1 MKKQIIVF
9 FILAIFCC
17 IPQLISSS
25 WALLLGLVYALVFSN
40 SFKEKTSQWGGYLL
54 KTSVIG
60 LGFGINIGVLLKAGK
75 ENIGTTAFFVMVV
88 LGLGY
93 LIGKLLKID
102 KKISLLISAGTAI
115 CGGSAIAAVG
125 SVIKADSNQLSVST
139 GVVFLLNAVAIFAF
153 PAIGHWLGLSQIQF
167 GTWAAIAIH
176 DMSSVVGAASK
187 YGDAALSIASITKM
201 LRVLWIIP
209 ISLGLVLGFA
219 QNRESFKIPTFIIGF
234 VAASCI
240 YSSLPDFQSLYHF
253 FYVVSKQAMVV
264 SLFFIGSSISIENI
278 KKVGK
283 KVVFQAVGL
292 WLIICLLSLYYVIY
306 FQS

>member
-1 MKKQIIVF
+1 MKKQVF
-9 FILAIFCC
+9 VFIILAIICC
-17 IPQLISSS
+17 IPQLLSSS
-25 WALLLGLVYALVFSN
+25 WALLLGLVYALVFGN
-40 SFKEKTSQWGGYLL
+40 SFKEKTNQWGGYLL

-75 ENIGTTAFFVMVV
+75 ENIGSTAFFVVLV

-102 KKISLLISAGTAI
+102 KKITLLISAGTAI

-139 GVVFLLNAVAIFAF
+139 GVVFLLNAVALFAF
-153 PAIGHWLGLSQIQF
+153 PSIGHWLGLSQIQF

-187 YGDAALSIASITKM
+187 YGDVALSIASITKM

-240 YSSLPDFQSLYHF
+240 YSGFPAYQSLYQLL
-253 FYVVSKQAMVV
+253 YLVSKQAMVV

-283 KVVFQAVGL
+283 KVVLQAVGL
-292 WLIICLLSLYYVIY
+292 WLIICLLSLYYVIH

>member
-1 MKKQIIVF
+1 MKKQLIVF
-9 FILAIFCC
+9 IIFAILCC
-17 IPQLISSS
+17 IPKLLNSS
-25 WALLLGLVYALVFSN
+25 WALLLGLVYALIFGN
-40 SFKEKTSQWGGYLL
+40 SFKEKTNQWGGYLL

-75 ENIGTTAFFVMVV
+75 ENIGSTAFFVVLV
-88 LGLGY
+88 LGLGFV
-93 LIGKLLKID
+93 IGKLLKID

-125 SVIKADSNQLSVST
+125 SVIKADSSQLSVST
-139 GVVFLLNAVAIFAF
+139 GVVFLLNAVALFSF
-153 PAIGHWLGLSQIQF
+153 PTIGHWLGLSQLQF

-187 YGDAALSIASITKM
+187 YGDAALNIASITKM

-209 ISLGLVLGFA
+209 ISLVLVLGFA

-240 YSSLPDFQSLYHF
+240 YSGLPAFQKLYDTI
-253 FYVVSKQAMVV
+253 YLVSKQAMVV

-283 KVVFQAVGL
+283 KVVLQAVGL
-292 WLIICLLSLYYVIY
+292 WLIVCILSLCYVIH
-306 FQS
+306 FQP

>member
-1 MKKQIIVF
+1 MKKQIFVF
-9 FILAIFCC
+9 FILAILCC

-25 WALLLGLVYALVFSN
+25 WALLLGLVYALIFGN
-40 SFKEKTSQWGGYLL
+40 SFKEKTSKWGGYLL

-75 ENIGTTAFFVMVV
+75 ENIGTTAFFVIVV

-93 LIGKLLKID
+93 LIGKSLKID

-153 PAIGHWLGLSQIQF
+153 PAIGHWLGLSQMQF

-187 YGDAALSIASITKM
+187 YGDEALSIASITKM

-240 YSSLPDFQSLYHF
+240 YSSLPNFQSLYHI
-253 FYVVSKQAMVV
+253 FYIVSKQAMVV

-283 KVVFQAVGL
+283 KVVLQAVGL
-292 WLIICLLSLYYVIY
+292 WLIICLLSLYYVIH

>member
-1 MKKQIIVF
+1 MKKQVFAFIMLSII
-9 FILAIFCC
+9 CC
-17 IPQLISSS
+17 VPQLISSS
-25 WALLLGLVYALVFSN
+25 WALLLGVFYALSLGN

-60 LGFGINIGVLLKAGK
+60 LGFGINISVLLKAGK
-75 ENIGTTAFFVMVV
+75 ENIGSTSFFVVVV

-102 KKISLLISAGTAI
+102 KKITLLISAGTAI

-139 GVVFLLNAVAIFAF
+139 GIVFLLNALALFAF
-153 PAIGHWLGLSQIQF
+153 PTIGHWLGLSQMQF

-187 YGDAALSIASITKM
+187 YGDSALNIASITKM

-209 ISLGLVLGFA
+209 ISLGLVLGFT
-219 QNRESFKIPTFIIGF
+219 QNRESFKVPTFIIGF
-234 VAASCI
+234 VVASCV
-240 YSSLPDFQSLYHF
+240 YSGLPEYQNLYHF
-253 FYVVSKQAMVV
+253 FYLVSKQAMIL
-264 SLFFIGSSISIENI
+264 SLFFIGASISIENI
-278 KKVGK
+278 KNVGK
-283 KVVFQAVGL
+283 KVVLQAVGL
-292 WLIICLLSLYYVIY
+292 WLIICLLSLYYVIH